1 MVNFLLNL
9 AFYATPI
16 LYNVDMFKG
25 SKFAF
30 IFKINPVAYIVEA
43 YRKIFYVHAMPNF
56 TELGMLFLI
65 SLVALLI
72 CYCVF
77 KKLEKRFAEEI

>member
-16 LYNVDMFKG
+16 LYNADMFSG

-30 IFKINPVAYIVEA
+30 IFKINPVAHIVNA
-43 YRKIFYVHAMPNF
+43 YRSIFYLHEVPRF
-56 TELGMLFLI
+56 KELGMLLII
-65 SLVALLI
+65 SLILLTI
-72 CYCVF
+72 CYGVF